1 MKSIPYDLCI
11 VGAGVSG
18 LSAAT
23 FARALCPDLNVLVM
37 EQADGPG
44 GAIASY
50 SDSGYLAEW
59 GPHGFLDNCAESRE
73 LIRLAGLE
81 KEVVTASLA
90 KFVRY
95 LCLNGRLQCIPQKP
109 WTIVRQPLIPWSA
122 KLRVLADVW
131 KRPLKGEP
139 SVADWV
145 AHRFGAALV
154 PFADA
159 VFTGTYAGDIERL
172 RIDAVMPGV
181 REMEQRHGSVIRGML
196 AKMRAAGKEKRTKR
210 GLPSMIS
217 FNNGMAALPRRLA
230 ANLAD
235 IIEYGTTVQGLTRQ
249 PDGWLVHSNRGEV
262 RCRKLLLAL
271 PINTSLQILGA
282 ALPVMPPPV
291 SAIPEARIFSVLL
304 GFDSRAQI
312 PHGFGYLA
320 PEQEQRFT
328 LGALFSSHMFPGR
341 APAGRQLVEA
351 LVGGRRHPERL
362 RLSDADLVDA
372 VYHDL
377 RQLMELSPPVYSA
390 VLRPSSGIPQLE
402 HGYMGLLHWRQT
414 VHTTH
419 ADMRCCGFGW
429 RGVGINDMVRE
440 ARQAVAALVEQS
452 GEEQSVEVKKIY
464 F

>member
-1 MKSIPYDLCI
+1 MKSTSYDLCI
-11 VGAGVSG
+11 VGAGISG

-23 FARALCPDLNVLVM
+23 FARALCPDLELFIL
-37 EQADGPG
+37 EQADRPG

-50 SDSGYLAEW
+50 SDGGYLAEW
-59 GPHGFLDNCAESRE
+59 GAHGFLDNCAESRE

-81 KEVVTASLA
+81 KEVVTAPLA
-90 KFVRY
+90 EFVRY
-95 LCLNGRLQCIPQKP
+95 LCLNGRLECIPQKP
-109 WTIVRQPLIPWSA
+109 LAVVRRPLISWGA

-139 SVADWV
+139 SVSDWV
-145 AHRFGAALV
+145 AHRFGAALL

-181 REMEQRHGSVIRGML
+181 RETERRHGSVIRGML
-196 AKMRAAGKEKRTKR
+196 AKMRTAGREKRAKR

-217 FNNGMAALPRRLA
+217 FNGGMAALPRCLA
-230 ANLAD
+230 ENLTGM
-235 IIEYGTTVQGLTRQ
+235 IGYRTSVQEVIRQ
-249 PDGWLVHSNRGEV
+249 PDGWLVHSNRG
-262 RCRKLLLAL
+262 RLHCRKLLLAL
-271 PINTSLQILGA
+271 PVNTSLQLLDA
-282 ALPVMPPPV
+282 ALPVMPPPI
-291 SAIPEARIFSVLL
+291 SAIPEARILSVLL
-304 GFDSRAQI
+304 GFDSRAEI

-320 PEQEQRFT
+320 PETEQRFT

-341 APAGRQLVEA
+341 APAGCQLVEA

-362 RLSDADLVDA
+362 HLGDDELIDA

-377 RQLMELSPPVYSA
+377 SQLMELTPPVYSA

-402 HGYMGLLHWRQT
+402 HGYTGLLRWRQS

-419 ADMRCCGFGW
+419 ADLRCCGFGW
-429 RGVGINDMVRE
+429 RGIGINDMIRE
-440 ARQAVAALVEQS
+440 ARQSVAALVDEGRAEQS
-452 GEEQSVEVKKIY
+452 PEVKKIY